1 MKGFAKSGISCRS
14 AARAVAVLLVM
25 VFAVLS
31 AAALSACNKKPPA
44 PTPEEERADAV
55 AHFGVNVLAALGE
68 GWRTDLSDEE
78 IIELPDCGS
87 YVEAKLWTEEI
98 AEVLDASSLATAKIR
113 FVAEF
118 AVTDEGKA
126 MLSGVS
132 DNFDTVLDFV
142 AAVGFTSADIGELG
156 MGLLRKLMTDIL
168 PGYYDVAAELG
179 RLEGMVI
186 GGGQQDIAAARE
198 RVERVTAALGDT
210 REECVDNF
218 VGVLA
223 SLDEAEDGLRT
234 LFEFAFDTEQTL
246 GTGAAGEGL
255 TALLQSAADGSGALA
270 DVSDNEMLVWL
281 DGVLSGLD
289 KLSATMTAE
298 KLAQVKAALSAV
310 KESFDGFS
318 LPVDSV
324 HDIIGSLGYLS
335 SYVDEL
341 PLLLSYI
348 EAACD
353 VVYERGEDG
362 NYDYS
367 FIRKLKAF
375 AAEEDEALAEING
388 YILAAEL
395 TASFADAVSAEDLKA
410 ELKRIGEEGDR
421 YKNIALYLA
430 ALMALMPE
438 EDGEAELTESLTA
451 MLAVLLTEMFDS
463 AFDNAWRRYTLDPEN
478 GANRLRVMSGL
489 VLDFAGA
496 INELLREEGLPEVE
510 ITVDL
515 SGPYTAEWRAEVSR
529 IAAEAVAAADVMVG
543 EPLPSVAVSAIGEK
557 IDEAYAHM
565 DGIRKVAA
573 MDYVTDASSVDAE
586 AVKAEVAGNPVF
598 LLITSLFM
606 SLL

>member
-55 AHFGVNVLAALGE
+55 ALFRVNALAALGE

-98 AEVLDASSLATAKIR
+98 AGLLDASSLATAKIR

-168 PGYYDVAAELG
+168 PGYYDVVAELG

-218 VGVLA
+218 ASVLA

-255 TALLQSAADGSGALA
+255 TSLLQSAADGSGALA

-298 KLAQVKAALSAV
+298 KLAKVKAALSAV

-353 VVYERGEDG
+353 VVYERGEDE

-367 FIRKLKAF
+367 FIRKL
-375 AAEEDEALAEING
+375 I
-388 YILAAEL
+388 
-395 TASFADAVSAEDLKA
+395 
-410 ELKRIGEEGDR
+410 KRIGEEGDR

>member
-218 VGVLA
+218 ASVLA

-255 TALLQSAADGSGALA
+255 TSLLQSAADGSGALA

-410 ELKRIGEEGDR
+410 EFKRIGEEGDR

-438 EDGEAELTESLTA
+438 EGGEAELTDSLTA

>member
-55 AHFGVNVLAALGE
+55 AQFRVNVLAALGE

-78 IIELPDCGS
+78 IMELPDCGS

-126 MLSGVS
+126 MLSG
-132 DNFDTVLDFV
+132 DTVLDFV

-168 PGYYDVAAELG
+168 PGYYDVATELG

-198 RVERVTAALGDT
+198 RAERVTAALGDT

-218 VGVLA
+218 ASVLA

-255 TALLQSAADGSGALA
+255 TSLLQSAADGSGALA

-438 EDGEAELTESLTA
+438 EDGEAELTDSLTA

>member
-1 MKGFAKSGISCRS
+1 MKGFAKSDISCRS

-98 AEVLDASSLATAKIR
+98 AGLLDASSLATAKIR

-218 VGVLA
+218 ASVLA

-255 TALLQSAADGSGALA
+255 TSLLQSAADGSGALA

-362 NYDYS
+362 DYS

-438 EDGEAELTESLTA
+438 EDGEAELTDSLTA

-463 AFDNAWRRYTLDPEN
+463 AFDNAWRKYTLDPET

>member
-14 AARAVAVLLVM
+14 AARAVAVLLAVM
-25 VFAVLS
+25 TVCIAAVSFA
-31 AAALSACNKKPPA
+31 ACNQKGDGTSA
-44 PTPEEERADAV
+44 GQQRADAI
-55 AHFGVNVLAALGE
+55 ALFEGNVLGALDE
-68 GWRTDLSDEE
+68 SWRPDMTESE
-78 IIELPDCGS
+78 IITLPRVGS
-87 YVEAKLWTEEI
+87 YVEASLWLDLLT
-98 AEVLDASSLATAKIR
+98 EVLDASSLQTAKIR
-113 FVAEF
+113 LAAEF
-118 AVTDEGKA
+118 AASEDGKRLLA
-126 MLSGVS
+126 DAEHNADAVISFAG
-132 DNFDTVLDFV
+132 
-142 AAVGFTSADIGELG
+142 AVGFTSDDVSELGFALLRAVVSDTAEIYTTLRTRLQGFIDNNMIVGSGVADI
-156 MGLLRKLMTDIL
+156 
-168 PGYYDVAAELG
+168 AEA
-179 RLEGMVI
+179 LERADRI
-186 GGGQQDIAAARE
+186 
-198 RVERVTAALGDT
+198 TASLGDAET
-210 REECVDNF
+210 TDNT
-218 VGVLA
+218 LA
-223 SLDEAEDGLRT
+223 ALDEAEEGIGI
-234 LFEFAFDTEQTL
+234 LFGFAYDTWEIF
-246 GTGAAGEGL
+246 GTGESGSGLAGLIG
-255 TALLQSAADGSGALA
+255 SASDGSGALA

-395 TASFADAVSAEDLKA
+395 TASFANAVSAEDLKA

-421 YKNIALYLA
+421 YKNVALYLA

-489 VLDFAGA
+489 VLDFAGE

>member
-55 AHFGVNVLAALGE
+55 AQFRVNVLAALGE

-98 AEVLDASSLATAKIR
+98 AGLLDASSLATAKIR

-218 VGVLA
+218 ASVLA
-223 SLDEAEDGLRT
+223 SLDEAEDGS
-234 LFEFAFDTEQTL
+234 
-246 GTGAAGEGL
+246 
-255 TALLQSAADGSGALA
+255 LLQSAADGSGALA

-298 KLAQVKAALSAV
+298 KLAKVKAALSAV

-348 EAACD
+348 EAACN
-353 VVYERGEDG
+353 VVYERGEDE

-496 INELLREEGLPEVE
+496 INELLREEGAPEVE

>member
-55 AHFGVNVLAALGE
+55 AQFRVNVLAALGE

-78 IIELPDCGS
+78 IMELPDCGS

-98 AEVLDASSLATAKIR
+98 AEALDASSLATAKIR

-218 VGVLA
+218 ASVLA

-255 TALLQSAADGSGALA
+255 TSLLQSAADGSGALA

-289 KLSATMTAE
+289 KLSATMTTE

-362 NYDYS
+362 NYD

-496 INELLREEGLPEVE
+496 INELLREEGAPEVE

>member
-14 AARAVAVLLVM
+14 AAKAVAVLLVM

-55 AHFGVNVLAALGE
+55 ALFESNVLGALDE
-68 GWRTDLSDEE
+68 SWRPDMTERE
-78 IIELPDCGS
+78 IITLPRVGS
-87 YVEAKLWTEEI
+87 YVEASLWLDLLT
-98 AEVLDASSLATAKIR
+98 EVLDASSLQTAKIR
-113 FVAEF
+113 LAAEF
-118 AVTDEGKA
+118 AASEDGKRLLA
-126 MLSGVS
+126 DAEHNADAVISFAG
-132 DNFDTVLDFV
+132 
-142 AAVGFTSADIGELG
+142 AVGFTSDDVSELGFALLRAAVSDTAEIYNTLRTRLQGFIDNNMIAGSGVADIKEA
-156 MGLLRKLMTDIL
+156 
-168 PGYYDVAAELG
+168 VARAD
-179 RLEGMVI
+179 RVI
-186 GGGQQDIAAARE
+186 SS
-198 RVERVTAALGDT
+198 LGDAET
-210 REECVDNF
+210 TDST
-218 VGVLA
+218 LA
-223 SLDEAEDGLRT
+223 ALDEAEEGIGI
-234 LFEFAFDTEQTL
+234 LFGFAYDTWEIF
-246 GTGAAGEGL
+246 GTGESGSGLAGLIG
-255 TALLQSAADGSGALA
+255 SASDGSGALA
-270 DVSDNEMLVWL
+270 GVSDSELLVWL

-289 KLSATMTAE
+289 ELSATMTAE

-375 AAEEDEALAEING
+375 AAEENEALAEING

>member
-25 VFAVLS
+25 VLAVLS

-44 PTPEEERADAV
+44 PTSEEERADAV
-55 AHFGVNVLAALGE
+55 AQFRVNVLAALGE

-168 PGYYDVAAELG
+168 PSYYDVAAELG

-218 VGVLA
+218 ASVLA

-255 TALLQSAADGSGALA
+255 TSLLQSAADGSGALA

-335 SYVDEL
+335 SYV
-341 PLLLSYI
+341 SG
-348 EAACD
+348 
-353 VVYERGEDG
+353 V
-362 NYDYS
+362 
-367 FIRKLKAF
+367 
-375 AAEEDEALAEING
+375 
-388 YILAAEL
+388 
-395 TASFADAVSAEDLKA
+395 
-410 ELKRIGEEGDR
+410 
-421 YKNIALYLA
+421 
-430 ALMALMPE
+430 
-438 EDGEAELTESLTA
+438 
-451 MLAVLLTEMFDS
+451 
-463 AFDNAWRRYTLDPEN
+463 RR
-478 GANRLRVMSGL
+478 RLR
-489 VLDFAGA
+489 
-496 INELLREEGLPEVE
+496 EGRGRRLFLHPQ
-510 ITVDL
+510 
-515 SGPYTAEWRAEVSR
+515 AE
-529 IAAEAVAAADVMVG
+529 
-543 EPLPSVAVSAIGEK
+543 SVRG
-557 IDEAYAHM
+557 
-565 DGIRKVAA
+565 GR
-573 MDYVTDASSVDAE
+573 
-586 AVKAEVAGNPVF
+586 G
-598 LLITSLFM
+598 
-606 SLL
+606 